1 MTKNELENNQMKKHI
16 AILAGGDSSEFPVSM
31 NSAQTIRDH
40 LDTQKYH
47 AHLVI
52 VRGNDWYVETD
63 DGKKIPV
70 NKDDFSFEL
79 KGEPVRF
86 DCAFIIIHGTPGE
99 NGVLQGYF
107 ETLRIPYTTS
117 GVLASSLTF
126 NKLFSK
132 RYIAGFGV
140 NISNYYF
147 LRRSENYDPQT
158 ILEKTGLP
166 CFVKPNRGG
175 SSFGVTRVTDAA
187 DLPTAIEKAFEEDYQ
202 VLVEEY
208 LEGTELT
215 CGLIKS
221 EGREWVFPP
230 TEIVSK
236 KDFFDYEAKYTK
248 GMADEITP
256 ARISGELD
264 QEVRQ
269 LSSRLYDLFDCRG
282 IVRIDYIYAHERLY
296 FMEVNTIP
304 GMSAASIVPQQIRAM
319 GYTLKEMFT
328 LAIEDAM
335 AHNQKEGLR
344 K

>member
-1 MTKNELENNQMKKHI
+1 VKKHI

-31 NSAQTIRDH
+31 NSARTIKDH
-40 LDTQKYH
+40 LDPAKYH
-47 AHLVI
+47 AWLVV
-52 VRGNDWYVETD
+52 VRGDKWYVETD
-63 DGKKIPV
+63 NQTRVAV
-70 NKDDFSFEL
+70 NKDDFSVEMD
-79 KGEPVRF
+79 GERIHF
-86 DCAFIIIHGTPGE
+86 DCAFITIHGTPGE

-132 RYIAGFGV
+132 RYMEGFGV
-140 NISNYYF
+140 NISNYQL
-147 LRRSENYDPQT
+147 LRHSDEYDPQA
-158 ILEKTGLP
+158 IIGKTGLP

-175 SSFGVTRVTDAA
+175 SSFGVTKVTSA
-187 DLPTAIEKAFEEDYQ
+187 DELSRAIEKAFEEDHQ
-202 VLVEEY
+202 VLVEAY

-215 CGLIKS
+215 CGLFKS
-221 EGREWVFPP
+221 GGEEWVFPP

-236 KDFFDYEAKYTK
+236 KEFFDYEAKYTQ

-256 ARISGELD
+256 ARISDKLD
-264 QEVRQ
+264 QDVRE

-319 GYTLKEMFT
+319 GYTLQEMFT
-328 LAIEDAM
+328 LAIEDAIT
-335 AHNQKEGLR
+335 HNQKEGLR

>member
-1 MTKNELENNQMKKHI
+1 VKKNI

-31 NSAQTIRDH
+31 NSAKTIQEH
-40 LDTQKYH
+40 LDKEKYH
-47 AHLVI
+47 VYLIVI
-52 VRGNDWYVETD
+52 RGNEWKVERE
-63 DGKKIPV
+63 GEASIPV
-70 NKDDFSFEL
+70 NKDDFSIHLE
-79 KGEPVRF
+79 GSHIRF

-132 RYIAGFGV
+132 RYITRFDVAVSAYQFM
-140 NISNYYF
+140 
-147 LRRSENYDPQT
+147 RRGETYDPDT
-158 ILEKTGLP
+158 IVEKIGLP

-175 SSFGVTRVTDAA
+175 SSFGVTKVIRKGE
-187 DLPTAIEKAFEEDYQ
+187 LQEAIEKAFEEDYE

-208 LEGTELT
+208 LDGMELT

-221 EGREWVFPP
+221 AGKEWVFPP

-236 KDFFDYEAKYTK
+236 KEFFDYEAKYTK

-256 ARISGELD
+256 ARISEALD
-264 QEVRQ
+264 RQVRE
-269 LSSRLYDLFDCRG
+269 LSSRIYDLFDCRG
-282 IVRIDYIYAHERLY
+282 IVRIDYIYAHQKLY

-304 GMSAASIVPQQIRAM
+304 GMSAASIVPQQIEAYGKSLR
-319 GYTLKEMFT
+319 EIFS
-328 LAIEDAM
+328 LAVEDAM
-335 AHNQKEGLR
+335 AYNQKEGVR
-344 K
+344 R

>member
-1 MTKNELENNQMKKHI
+1 MKKHI

-31 NSAQTIRDH
+31 NSAKTIHEH
-40 LDTQKYH
+40 LDKEQYH
-47 AHLVI
+47 VYLVV
-52 VRGNDWYVETD
+52 VRGNEWKVEREEQESL
-63 DGKKIPV
+63 PV
-70 NKDDFSFEL
+70 NKDDFSITLE
-79 KGEPVRF
+79 GTHIRF

-132 RYIAGFGV
+132 RYITRFDV
-140 NISNYYF
+140 NVSGYHFMRQGDLYQVDEV
-147 LRRSENYDPQT
+147 LD
-158 ILEKTGLP
+158 KTGLP

-175 SSFGVTRVTDAA
+175 SSFGVTKVTRKEE
-187 DLPTAIEKAFEEDYQ
+187 LEGAIEKAFEEDYE

-208 LEGTELT
+208 LDGMELT

-221 EGREWVFPP
+221 AGKEWVFPP

-236 KDFFDYEAKYTK
+236 KEFFDYEAKYTK

-256 ARISGELD
+256 ARIPEALD
-264 QEVRQ
+264 RQVRE
-269 LSSRLYDLFDCRG
+269 LSSRIYDLFDCRG
-282 IVRIDYIYAHERLY
+282 LVRIDYIYAHERLY

-304 GMSAASIVPQQIRAM
+304 GMSAASIVPQQIEAYGKSLR
-319 GYTLKEMFT
+319 EIFS
-328 LAIEDAM
+328 LAVEDAI
-335 AHNQKEGLR
+335 AYNQKEGVR
-344 K
+344 R

>member
-1 MTKNELENNQMKKHI
+1 VKKNI
-16 AILAGGDSSEFPVSM
+16 ALLAGGDSSEFPVSM
-31 NSAQTIRDH
+31 NSAKTIH
-40 LDTQKYH
+40 ANLDAEKYNVY
-47 AHLVI
+47 LIVI
-52 VRGNDWYVETD
+52 RGREWNMEAPEG
-63 DGKKIPV
+63 GKVPV
-70 NKDDFSFEL
+70 NKDDFSITS
-79 KGEPVRF
+79 GDAYIRF

-107 ETLRIPYTTS
+107 ETLRLPYTTS

-132 RYIAGFGV
+132 RYIARFDV
-140 NISNYYF
+140 DISNYYF
-147 LRRSENYDPQT
+147 IRRGDSRDADT
-158 ILEKTGLP
+158 ILETTGLP

-175 SSFGVTRVTDAA
+175 SSFGVTKVTRAEE
-187 DLPTAIEKAFEEDYQ
+187 LPGAIEKAFEEDYE

-221 EGREWVFPP
+221 GGDEWVFPP

-236 KDFFDYEAKYTK
+236 NEFFDYEAKYTK

-256 ARISGELD
+256 ARISDELD
-264 QEVRQ
+264 QRVRQ
-269 LSSRLYDLFDCRG
+269 LSSRLYDLFNCRG
-282 IVRIDYIYAHERLY
+282 IVRIDYIYAHDRLY

-304 GMSAASIVPQQIRAM
+304 GMSAASIVPQQIEAM
-319 GYTLKEMFT
+319 GCSLEQMFS
-328 LAIEDAM
+328 LAIEDAI

>member
-1 MTKNELENNQMKKHI
+1 VKNI

-31 NSAQTIRDH
+31 NSAKTIYAN
-40 LDTQKYH
+40 LDPWEYN
-47 AHLVI
+47 AYLIV
-52 VRGNDWYVETD
+52 VRGTDWHLETEA
-63 DGKKIPV
+63 GEKVPV
-70 NKDDFSFEL
+70 NKDDFTLTLE
-79 KGEPVRF
+79 GEPIRF

-107 ETLRIPYTTS
+107 EMLRIPYTTS

-132 RYIAGFGV
+132 RYLFRFDTA
-140 NISNYYF
+140 ISHYY
-147 LRRSENYDPQT
+147 LLSQGESWNREN
-158 ILEKTGLP
+158 ILEITGLP

-175 SSFGVTRVTDAA
+175 SSFGVTKVTSAEE
-187 DLPTAIEKAFEEDYQ
+187 LPDAIEKAFEEDYE

-215 CGLIKS
+215 CGVIKS
-221 EGREWVFPP
+221 GGEEWVFPP

-236 KDFFDYEAKYTK
+236 NEFFDYEAKYTK

-256 ARISGELD
+256 ARISDELD
-264 QEVRQ
+264 QRVRQ
-269 LSSRLYDLFDCRG
+269 LSSRLYDLFNCRG
-282 IVRIDYIYAHERLY
+282 IVRIDYIYANDRLY

-304 GMSAASIVPQQIRAM
+304 GMSAASIVPQQIEAM
-319 GYTLKEMFT
+319 GYSLEQMFS
-328 LAIEDAM
+328 LAIEDAIT
-335 AHNQKEGLR
+335 HNQKEGIR

>member
-1 MTKNELENNQMKKHI
+1 MKNI

-31 NSAQTIRDH
+31 NSAKTIYAN
-40 LDTQKYH
+40 LDPWEYN
-47 AHLVI
+47 AYLIV
-52 VRGNDWYVETD
+52 VRGTDWHLETEA
-63 DGKKIPV
+63 GEKVPV
-70 NKDDFSFEL
+70 NKDDFTLTLE
-79 KGEPVRF
+79 GEPIRF

-107 ETLRIPYTTS
+107 EMLRIPYTTS

-132 RYIAGFGV
+132 RYLFRFDTA
-140 NISNYYF
+140 ISHYYF
-147 LRRSENYDPQT
+147 LSQGESWNREN
-158 ILEKTGLP
+158 ILEITGLP

-175 SSFGVTRVTDAA
+175 SSFGVTKVTSAEE
-187 DLPTAIEKAFEEDYQ
+187 LPDAIEKAFEEDYE

-215 CGLIKS
+215 CGVIKS
-221 EGREWVFPP
+221 GGEEWVFPP

-236 KDFFDYEAKYTK
+236 NEFFDYEAKYTK

-256 ARISGELD
+256 ARISDELD
-264 QEVRQ
+264 QRVRQ
-269 LSSRLYDLFDCRG
+269 LSSRLYDLFNCRG
-282 IVRIDYIYAHERLY
+282 IVRIDFIYANDRLY

-304 GMSAASIVPQQIRAM
+304 GMSAASIVPQQIEAM
-319 GYTLKEMFT
+319 GYSLEQMFS
-328 LAIEDAM
+328 LAIEDAIT
-335 AHNQKEGLR
+335 HNQKEGIR

>member
-1 MTKNELENNQMKKHI
+1 MKKNI
-16 AILAGGDSSEFPVSM
+16 ALLAGGDSSEFPVSM
-31 NSAQTIRDH
+31 NSARTIYAN
-40 LDTQKYH
+40 LDAEKYNVYMI
-47 AHLVI
+47 VI
-52 VRGNDWYVETD
+52 RGSEWNMEAP
-63 DGKKIPV
+63 DGAKVPV
-70 NKDDFSFEL
+70 NKDDFSITPGDEYI
-79 KGEPVRF
+79 RF

-107 ETLRIPYTTS
+107 ETLRLPYTTS

-132 RYIAGFGV
+132 RYISRFDV
-140 NISNYYF
+140 DISNYYF
-147 LRRSENYDPQT
+147 IRRGDSRDTDT
-158 ILEKTGLP
+158 ILETTGLP

-175 SSFGVTRVTDAA
+175 SSFGVTKVTKAEE
-187 DLPTAIEKAFEEDYQ
+187 LSGAIEKAFEEDYE

-221 EGREWVFPP
+221 GGDEWVFPP

-236 KDFFDYEAKYTK
+236 NEFFDYEAKYTK

-256 ARISGELD
+256 ARISDELD
-264 QEVRQ
+264 QQVRQ
-269 LSSRLYDLFDCRG
+269 LSSRLYDLFNCRG
-282 IVRIDYIYAHERLY
+282 IVRIDYIYAHDRLY

-304 GMSAASIVPQQIRAM
+304 GMSAASIVPQQIEAM
-319 GYTLKEMFT
+319 GCSLEQMFS
-328 LAIEDAM
+328 LAIEDAIT
-335 AHNQKEGLR
+335 HNQKEGLR

>member
-1 MTKNELENNQMKKHI
+1 MKKHI

-31 NSAQTIRDH
+31 NSAKTIREH
-40 LDTQKYH
+40 LDQEKYH
-47 AHLVI
+47 VYLVV
-52 VRGNDWYVETD
+52 VRGKEWKVERE
-63 DGKKIPV
+63 GEESVPV
-70 NKDDFSFEL
+70 NKDDFSITLE
-79 KGEPVRF
+79 GSHVRF

-117 GVLASSLTF
+117 GVMASSLTF

-132 RYIAGFGV
+132 RYITRFDV
-140 NISNYYF
+140 HVSRYHF
-147 LRRSENYDPQT
+147 LRQGEAYDPAP

-175 SSFGVTRVTDAA
+175 SSFGVTKVTRREE
-187 DLPTAIEKAFEEDYQ
+187 LEGAIEKAFEEDYE

-221 EGREWVFPP
+221 GGKEWVFPP

-236 KDFFDYEAKYTK
+236 KEFFDYEAKYTK

-256 ARISGELD
+256 ARIPEALD
-264 QEVRQ
+264 RQVRE
-269 LSSRLYDLFDCRG
+269 LSSRIYDLFDCRG

-304 GMSAASIVPQQIRAM
+304 GMSAASIVPQQIEAY
-319 GYTLKEMFT
+319 GKSLQEIFS
-328 LAIEDAM
+328 LAVEDAIVY
-335 AHNQKEGLR
+335 NQKEGVR
-344 K
+344 R